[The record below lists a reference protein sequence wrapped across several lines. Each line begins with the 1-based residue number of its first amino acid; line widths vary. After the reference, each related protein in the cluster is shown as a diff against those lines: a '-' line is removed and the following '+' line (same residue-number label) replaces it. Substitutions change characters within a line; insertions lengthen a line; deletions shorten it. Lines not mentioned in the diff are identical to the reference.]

1 MDNKS
6 SVLRLIGSII
16 DSEITSGETPDMEFI
31 RKCVSSIEDHFP
43 QLTKDELEAILK
55 EILEDKRGKKYGND

>member
-6 SVLRLIGSII
+6 SVLRLIGNII

-31 RKCVSSIEDHFP
+31 RKCVSAIEEHFP

-55 EILEDKRGKKYGND
+55 EILEDKRGKKYGHD

>member
-1 MDNKS
+1 MENKLN
-6 SVLRLIGSII
+6 VLRLIGNII

-31 RKCVSSIEDHFP
+31 RKCVSAIEDHFP

-55 EILEDKRGKKYGND
+55 EILEDKRGIRS